1 MASAPGEPRAVLGRV
16 DRACRLI
23 AADDQLAALQRDA
36 GADIGDTLALPQIAA
51 VARLAIRL
59 NIAVERPALA
69 ASLNQDF
76 ELWVRATPDGDEVAL
91 SLEGWQERPAA
102 GSRLAS
108 LNLVTQSAGP
118 DSQARLEWTADAELR
133 ITELSPE
140 LAQLLGV
147 ESGQVDGLALTR
159 LVQLMEDD
167 KGDMPL
173 ISALAARRNFFAQPA
188 RSRSD
193 PTRRLS
199 LDGAVVLGEDGS
211 FRGFTGQARMAD
223 VQAASQAPDSTMGSI
238 DQALDGVLRSPL
250 DRIIAEA
257 EQIVGRSD
265 GPLRSDYASYGND
278 IAAAARHLLDVI
290 STMGEN
296 SEFGHRALDLGALAA
311 EAVML
316 VEAAAEERGVTLE
329 LDARTHL
336 PAVGEERGIIQIFVN
351 LLGNAIRHSP
361 PGEAVRLQFHQS
373 TDTVSVTIA
382 DQGSGI
388 APADRQRIFEKFE
401 RADEAPGGT
410 GLGLPIARRLARSMG
425 GDVTLD
431 SSSGPGAR
439 FTLTLPKE

>member
-1 MASAPGEPRAVLGRV
+1 MASAPSEPRAVFGRV
-16 DRACRLI
+16 DRTCRLV
-23 AADDQLAALQRDA
+23 AADDELAALQREA
-36 GADIGDTLALPQIAA
+36 GADIGDMLALPQIAA
-51 VARLAIRL
+51 VARLALRL

-91 SLEGWQERPAA
+91 SLEGWQARPAA
-102 GSRLAS
+102 GSRLSS
-108 LNLVTQSAGP
+108 LNLVTQSGASDP
-118 DSQARLEWTADAELR
+118 QARLEWTADAELR
-133 ITELSPE
+133 ITQLSPE

-147 ESGQVDGLALTR
+147 EAGQVDGLALTR

-173 ISALAARRNFFAQPA
+173 ISALAARRNFSGQQA

-193 PTRRLS
+193 SSRQLS
-199 LDGAVVLGEDGS
+199 LDGAVVLAEDGS
-211 FRGFTGQARMAD
+211 FHGFTGQARMAD
-223 VQAASQAPDSTMGSI
+223 AQAAPDTPDSAMGSI

-257 EQIVGRSD
+257 EQIIGRGD

-290 STMGEN
+290 SNMGEN
-296 SEFGHRALDLGALAA
+296 SQFGHSAIDVGALAA

-329 LDARTHL
+329 LDTRTHL
-336 PAVGEERGIIQIFVN
+336 PAVGEERAIIQIFVN
-351 LLGNAIRHSP
+351 LMGNAIRHSP
-361 PGEAVRLQFHQS
+361 SGTAVRIEFHQ
-373 TDTVSVTIA
+373 TAKTVSVTVA

-410 GLGLPIARRLARSMG
+410 GLGLAIARRLARSMG

-431 SSSGPGAR
+431 GSSGQGAR